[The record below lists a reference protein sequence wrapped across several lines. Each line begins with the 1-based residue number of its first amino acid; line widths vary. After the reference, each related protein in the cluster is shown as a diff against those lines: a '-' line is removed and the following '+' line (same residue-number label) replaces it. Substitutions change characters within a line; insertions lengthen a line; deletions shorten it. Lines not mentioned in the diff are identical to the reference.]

1 MTCLQTPD
9 EAAVWLQ
16 SMQATRLQTDSRQLQ
31 AHEAFV
37 AWPGAA
43 HDARRYVLEALQQGA
58 AACLVEA
65 QEGAEAFDFMQADA
79 LTAEQARRLAV
90 YQGLRQDTGRLR
102 LRSTGGLH
110 RRWM

>member
-1 MTCLQTPD
+1 MNTLLSAMTCLQTPD
-9 EAAVWLQ
+9 EAAAWLQ

-31 AHEAFV
+31 AHEAFI

-65 QEGAEAFDFMQADA
+65 QGAEAFDFMQADA
-79 LTAEQARRLAV
+79 LTAEQTCRLAV
-90 YQGLRQDTGRLR
+90 YQGLRQDTG
-102 LRSTGGLH
+102 
-110 RRWM
+110 